1 MKKASRLTALHV
13 NIIGIVGLLIIS
25 AIIFFA
31 MIKPRNEE
39 KAAAVAAAATAEG
52 AGGSES
58 AKAAAKKELEK
69 SKLDTIQITKDWMV
83 YSRKYMP
90 TLNWSKDNIDQ
101 YYLHNPVNDL
111 PSQWGK
117 WITAWYDAQSRDGV
131 TRNVG
136 QVFPIPSL
144 ATDPNGIAA
153 LNLIA
158 LPSPKAPW
166 QVTVTCKSF
175 DAAMA
180 HLRKFNGMTG
190 HGVPVVNNVTL
201 TGQSP
206 DLQLSYDLSLLIIPN
221 NPPPPADPRI
231 GGGSGA
237 GAGGGFGG
245 GGFGGMGGGMG
256 GPMSGGPPVSGGMMG
271 KGGKN

>member
-1 MKKASRLTALHV
+1 VKKVSRLTALHV
-13 NIIGIVGLLIIS
+13 NIIGAVALLLIS

-39 KAAAVAAAATAEG
+39 KANAINAAAAAEQG
-52 AGGSES
+52 GGSET
-58 AKAAAKKELEK
+58 AKAAAKKEWEK
-69 SKLDTIQITKDWMV
+69 SKLDTVQITKDWMV

-90 TLNWSKDNIDQ
+90 TLNWGKDNIDQ
-101 YYLHNPVNDL
+101 YFLHNPVNDL
-111 PSQWGK
+111 PTQWGK
-117 WITAWYDAQSRDGV
+117 WVTNWYDAQAKDGITRDL
-131 TRNVG
+131 G

-153 LNLIA
+153 LTTIT
-158 LPSPKAPW
+158 LPSAKGPW
-166 QVTVTCKSF
+166 QVSVTCKSF

-180 HLRKFNGMTG
+180 HLRKFNGMMG

-201 TGQSP
+201 SGQSP
-206 DLQLSYDLSLLIIPN
+206 ELHLNYDLALFIIPN

-231 GGGSGA
+231 GGGGA
-237 GAGGGFGG
+237 AAGGGGGFGGGFGG
-245 GGFGGMGGGMG
+245 GG
-256 GPMSGGPPVSGGMMG
+256 GPMTGGPPVSGGMMG